1 MKQRLNN
8 FEDILLMVHYGLS
21 IRKKEKQ
28 FKFTGKVKKLQE
40 IQASNV

>member
-8 FEDILLMVHYGLS
+8 FEDILLMVHYCLS
-21 IRKKEKQ
+21 IRKNEKQ
-28 FKFTGKVKKLQE
+28 FEFTGKGKKLQE